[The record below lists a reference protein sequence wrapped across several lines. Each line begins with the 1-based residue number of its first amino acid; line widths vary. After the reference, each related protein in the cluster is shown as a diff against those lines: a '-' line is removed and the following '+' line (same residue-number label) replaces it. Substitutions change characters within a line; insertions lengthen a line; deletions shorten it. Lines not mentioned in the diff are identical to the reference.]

1 MDLYVIIQLILISI
15 VATTAMTWF
24 SFAMSNQFQELYK
37 ETVLLSSIISQLN
50 LKISAE
56 SKRTWGWII
65 HYAIGFLFVVGYHI
79 IWIKDILSV
88 SPLSALILG
97 VISGVI
103 GIISWMILFKITNHQ
118 PAIDFK
124 GYYIQL
130 FFAHIIFAFVATLL
144 YHITLMLLIVTKA
157 YVTF

>member
-15 VATTAMTWF
+15 VATSAMTWF

-37 ETVLLSSIISQLN
+37 ETVLLSSVISQFN

-65 HYAIGFLFVVGYHI
+65 HYTIGFLFVVGYHI

-97 VISGVI
+97 VISGII
-103 GIISWMILFKITNHQ
+103 GIISWIILFKITNHQ
-118 PAIDFK
+118 PSIDFR

-130 FFAHIIFAFVATLL
+130 FFAHIIFAFVATFL
-144 YHITLMLLIVTKA
+144 YHITLMLLIVTKT